1 MLELR
6 DGETLAEYVERGI
19 EALFQNVAEIFG
31 VTETPGWSEDDVAG
45 VPMAIFGAQL
55 AMITAWRAYMG
66 EMQSPTA
73 GGREE

>member
-1 MLELR
+1 MLEPQ
-6 DGETLAEYVERGI
+6 DGETFAAYVERGI
-19 EALFQNVAEIFG
+19 EQLFQDVATVYSTAPVG
-31 VTETPGWSEDDVAG
+31 MTEDETAG